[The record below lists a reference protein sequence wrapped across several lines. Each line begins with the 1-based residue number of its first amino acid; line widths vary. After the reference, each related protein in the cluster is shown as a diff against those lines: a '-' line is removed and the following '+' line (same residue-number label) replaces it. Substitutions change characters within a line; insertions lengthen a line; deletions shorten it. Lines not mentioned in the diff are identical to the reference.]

1 MNCGARP
8 LFYYRVFFP
17 SRKFRIFQE
26 NFSLFRNHLRAVW
39 PKSCSSMVGLFGLY
53 YMALYQPVLELL
65 YCCYSPNNSG
75 IQLCHIIICRQYFKQ
90 FLWQNQLFSYRSVL
104 INAYEKNSKLFAT
117 DKIPILKFSYWS
129 IPIRQYLFSYAVK
142 NKYC

>member
-1 MNCGARP
+1 MDWCFF
-8 LFYYRVFFP
+8 LYRWPFGGFECRQKTSFLACEKRTAFIFTTQSFFQLASP
-17 SRKFRIFQE
+17 KSSAEFQE

-39 PKSCSSMVGLFGLY
+39 TKNCSSVVGLFGLY

-90 FLWQNQLFSYRSVL
+90 FLWQNQLFSYRQIL
-104 INAYEKNSKLFAT
+104 INAT
-117 DKIPILKFSYWS
+117 DKIPT
-129 IPIRQYLFSYAVK
+129 
-142 NKYC
+142 